1 MGMGDVKQ
9 PYKPTYGKVR
19 CDVSGLMFSS
29 NIVRECHEP
38 SVMKRYST
46 GGVVHVSVW
55 VCAKCKHA
63 VRYQFHGGLGCELD
77 RNV

>member
-1 MGMGDVKQ
+1 MGMGDIKR

-19 CDVSGLMFSS
+19 CDVSGYMFSPIS
-29 NIVRECHEP
+29 VRECKDP
-38 SVMKRYST
+38 NVIKRYGT
-46 GGVVHVSVW
+46 GGKANVCVW